1 MFFSKWTITML
12 NSESVGRSCFW
23 SSINQRAMVF
33 IAILNNQRKRRSGIC
48 ILNQCFKGRLS
59 VCYTMTRLYVRGLKI
74 ISVLSWCKMVCNV
87 KEPPVRCKWKY
98 VTTLFLAYRILL
110 FQRSLVL
117 NTMYYYL
124 PSGCSLFWVC
134 TFHEQ
139 YAW

>member
-33 IAILNNQRKRRSGIC
+33 IAMLNNQRKRRSGIC
-48 ILNQCFKGRLS
+48 ILNQCFKRRLS

-117 NTMYYYL
+117 DTLYYYL
-124 PSGCSLFWVC
+124 PSGCWLFWVC